1 MPINKDAYLRYRVI
15 DRLLRDNDYV
25 KTSTIVNKVYERHDI
40 SVAGRTVNKDVTD
53 MQTELHAPIEYC
65 KRHKAYFYPENV
77 AEIFPSLNLD
87 LHPDEITA
95 LTFYAKTLQQYK
107 DFGIFEDFTNAIDKV
122 TDAVRIKSTQSAV
135 RQKMIIQPENFPKF
149 HGSDLI
155 PEIISGFDTK
165 KKFEFAY
172 LKHTSDTPKRHLV
185 TPLLLK
191 EYDHLWYLIGQIEGK
206 EFVTIFALDRISN
219 FQLSNSDCEIVSSFD
234 PDHYFNHA
242 FGIAVPEGE
251 VEDVV
256 LEFDAWRGRYL
267 VSAPIHK
274 SQELVEETEDKITLR
289 IKVIPFHEL
298 HAKILSY
305 GNTAR
310 VVSPESL
317 KLKIKKLLQESLD
330 KY

>member
-1 MPINKDAYLRYRVI
+1 MPLNKNAYIRYRMI
-15 DRLLRDNDYV
+15 DSLLRIHPFV
-25 KTSTIVNKVYERHDI
+25 KTSTIIEKLYDRHDL
-40 SVAGRTVNKDVTD
+40 SVSERTINKDVTD
-53 MQTELHAPIEYC
+53 MCTELHAPIEYN
-65 KRHKAYFYPENV
+65 HSEKAYYYPQNV
-77 AEIFPSLNLD
+77 TEIFPSLD
-87 LHPDEITA
+87 LHQDEITA

-122 TDAVRIKSTQSAV
+122 TDAVRIKSTQSTV
-135 RQKMIIQPENFPKF
+135 RQKMIIHPENFPKF

-165 KKFEFAY
+165 KKFEFDY

-219 FQLSNSDCEIVSSFD
+219 FQLSNIDCEIVSSFD

-267 VSAPIHK
+267 ISAPIHK
-274 SQELVEETEDKITLR
+274 SQELVQETEDKITLR

-298 HAKILSY
+298 HAKILGY
-305 GNTAR
+305 GNTVR

-317 KLKIKKLLQESLD
+317 KLKIKQLLQDSLN